1 MDRSFAPNRDEREK
15 NLFGFSTIKLETREE
30 EEEEEEEDEEEEEEE
45 RLEKKLREFR
55 ERKMRVTCV
64 VKVAILFIGLWMVQ
78 INSFDLI

>member
-30 EEEEEEEDEEEEEEE
+30 EEEEEEEE

-78 INSFDLI
+78 INPFDLI

>member
-30 EEEEEEEDEEEEEEE
+30 EEEEEEEE

>member
-30 EEEEEEEDEEEEEEE
+30 EEEEEEEE

-55 ERKMRVTCV
+55 ERKMRVT
-64 VKVAILFIGLWMVQ
+64 LPSYL
-78 INSFDLI
+78 